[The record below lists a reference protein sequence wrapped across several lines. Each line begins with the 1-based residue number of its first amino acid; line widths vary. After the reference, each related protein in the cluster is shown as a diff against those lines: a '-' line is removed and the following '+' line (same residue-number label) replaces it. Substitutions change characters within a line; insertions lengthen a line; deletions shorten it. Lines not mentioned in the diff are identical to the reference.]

1 MKKLLE
7 NPMVQATIAWLIASY
22 LKLCYATTK
31 WTYYGQDE
39 MAETWKKS
47 AIAAFW
53 HERVQVGHAVWPKNY
68 EVSPTAILSSNSKS
82 GDVSVMINSYFGS
95 HAIRGSSAKK
105 SDPKAN
111 KGGAAA
117 FLEMMRWLKKGGHIA
132 VTPDGPRGPARVM
145 TEGTLKLAQAG
156 GVPLIF
162 FTAATKNQKRL
173 KSWDKQIVPFP
184 FTKGVVMW
192 KSFGPIP
199 KDIDEAGF
207 EALRKAAE
215 DSLSELCDQA
225 DAAAA
230 ALK

>member
-7 NPMVQATIAWLIASY
+7 NPAVQATIAWIIATY
-22 LKLCYATTK
+22 LKFCYATTR
-31 WTYYGQDE
+31 WTYYGQED
-39 MAETWKKS
+39 MAEIWKKS

-53 HERVQVGHAVWPKNY
+53 HERVQVGHAVWPKTY
-68 EVSPTAILSSNSKS
+68 PVSPTAILSSNSKS
-82 GDVSVMINSYFGS
+82 GNISVMINAHFGS

-105 SDPKAN
+105 SDPKVN

-162 FTAATKNQKRL
+162 FTAAMKNQTRL

-184 FTKGVVMW
+184 FNKGVVMW
-192 KSFGPIP
+192 RSFGNIP
-199 KDIDEAGF
+199 KDLDEEGF
-207 EALRKAAE
+207 EAMRKAAE
-215 DSLSELCDQA
+215 DALSALCDEA
-225 DAAAA
+225 DIAAA

>member
-7 NPMVQATIAWLIASY
+7 NPILQVTIAWVVAMY
-22 LKLCYATTK
+22 LKFCYATTR

-39 MAETWKKS
+39 MVDIWKKS

-53 HERVQVGHAVWPKNY
+53 HERVQVGHAAWPRGY
-68 EVSPTAILSSNSKS
+68 QVSPTAILSSNSKS
-82 GDVSVMINSYFGS
+82 GNISVMINSYFGS

-105 SDPKAN
+105 SDPKNN

-162 FTAATKNQKRL
+162 FAAAMKTQKRL
-173 KSWDKQIVPFP
+173 KSWDRQVVPYP
-184 FTKGVVMW
+184 FNKGVVMW
-192 KSFGPIP
+192 QSFGLIP
-199 KDIDEAGF
+199 KDLDEETF
-207 EALRKAAE
+207 EQMRKAAE
-215 DSLSELCDQA
+215 DRLSALCDEA
-225 DAAAA
+225 DVAAA

>member
-7 NPMVQATIAWLIASY
+7 NPVVQSVIAWIIATY
-22 LKLCYATTK
+22 LKLCYATTR
-31 WTYYGQDE
+31 WTYYGQED
-39 MAETWKKS
+39 MAEIWKKS

-53 HERVQVGHAVWPKNY
+53 HERVQVGHAVWPKTY
-68 EVSPTAILSSNSKS
+68 PVSPTAILSSNSKS
-82 GDVSVMINSYFGS
+82 GNISVMINAHFGS

-105 SDPKAN
+105 SNPGKN

-162 FTAATKNQKRL
+162 FTAATKSQTRL
-173 KSWDKQIVPFP
+173 KTWDRQILPFP
-184 FTKGVVMW
+184 FSKGVVMW
-192 KSFGPIP
+192 RAFGEIP
-199 KDIDEAGF
+199 KDLDDEAF
-207 EALRKAAE
+207 ETMRKAAE

>member
-7 NPMVQATIAWLIASY
+7 NPIMQAIIAWVIASY
-22 LKLCYATTK
+22 LKFCYATTR
-31 WTYYGQDE
+31 WTYYGQED
-39 MAETWKKS
+39 MAEIWTRS

-53 HERVQVGHAVWPKNY
+53 HERVQVGHAVWPKTY
-68 EVSPTAILSSNSKS
+68 PISPTAILSSNSKS
-82 GDVSVMINSYFGS
+82 GNVSVMINAHFGS

-111 KGGAAA
+111 KGGTAA

-156 GVPLIF
+156 NVPLIF
-162 FTAATKNQKRL
+162 FTAAMKNQKRL
-173 KSWDKQIVPFP
+173 KSWDHQIVPLP
-184 FTKGVVMW
+184 FNKGVVMW
-192 KSFGPIP
+192 RAFGTIP
-199 KDIDEAGF
+199 RDLDEAGF
-207 EALRKAAE
+207 ETMRKAAE

>member
-7 NPMVQATIAWLIASY
+7 NPAMQTVIAWLIATY
-22 LKLCYATTK
+22 LKFCYGTTR
-31 WTYYGQDE
+31 WTYYGEAE
-39 MAETWKKS
+39 MIEIWKKS

-53 HERVQVGHAVWPKNY
+53 HERVQVGHSVWPKVHQ
-68 EVSPTAILSSNSKS
+68 VSPTAILSSQSKS
-82 GDVSVMINSYFGS
+82 GTVSMMINAHFKS
-95 HAIRGSSAKK
+95 HSIRGSSAKK

-111 KGGAAA
+111 KGGTAA

-156 GVPLIF
+156 GVPLVF
-162 FTAATKNQKRL
+162 FTAAVKNQKRL
-173 KSWDKQIVPFP
+173 KTWDKQIIPFP
-184 FTKGVVMW
+184 FTKGVIMW
-192 KSFGPIP
+192 RVFGEIP
-199 KDIDEAGF
+199 RNIDEAGF

-215 DSLSELCDQA
+215 DSLSELSDQA

>member
-7 NPMVQATIAWLIASY
+7 NSVVQAILAWTIATY
-22 LKLCYATTK
+22 LKFCYATTR
-31 WTYYGQDE
+31 WTFYGQDD
-39 MAETWKKS
+39 MAEIWKKS

-53 HERVQVGHAVWPKNY
+53 HERVQMGHSVWPKNY
-68 EVSPTAILSSNSKS
+68 QVSPTAILSSNSKS
-82 GDVSVMINSYFGS
+82 GNVSVMINAHFGS

-162 FTAATKNQKRL
+162 FTAAMKNQSRL
-173 KSWDKQIVPFP
+173 GSWDRQIIPYPFN
-184 FTKGVVMW
+184 KGVVMW
-192 KSFGPIP
+192 RAFGIIP
-199 KDIDEAGF
+199 KDVDEAGF

-215 DSLSELCDQA
+215 DSLNELCDLA
-225 DAAAA
+225 DSTAA

>member
-1 MKKLLE
+1 
-7 NPMVQATIAWLIASY
+7 
-22 LKLCYATTK
+22 
-31 WTYYGQDE
+31 
-39 MAETWKKS
+39 
-47 AIAAFW
+47 
-53 HERVQVGHAVWPKNY
+53 
-68 EVSPTAILSSNSKS
+68 
-82 GDVSVMINSYFGS
+82 MINAHFGS

-156 GVPLIF
+156 NVPLIF
-162 FTAATKNQKRL
+162 FTAAMKNQKRL
-173 KSWDKQIVPFP
+173 KSWDHQIVPLP
-184 FTKGVVMW
+184 FNKGVVMW
-192 KSFGPIP
+192 RAFGNIP
-199 KDIDEAGF
+199 KNLDEAAF
-207 EALRKAAE
+207 EAMRKAAE

-225 DAAAA
+225 DVAAA

>member
-7 NPMVQATIAWLIASY
+7 NPAVQAIMAWVIATY
-22 LKLCYATTK
+22 LKFCYATTR
-31 WTYYGQDE
+31 WTCYGQE
-39 MAETWKKS
+39 EVTEIWKRS

-53 HERVQVGHAVWPKNY
+53 HERVQLGHAVWPKDY
-68 EVSPTAILSSNSKS
+68 PVSPTAILSSNSKS
-82 GDVSVMINSYFGS
+82 GNVSVMINAHFGS

-105 SDPKAN
+105 SNPGKN

-132 VTPDGPRGPARVM
+132 VTPDGPRGPARIM

-162 FTAATKNQKRL
+162 FTAAMKNQKRL
-173 KSWDKQIVPFP
+173 KTWDRQIVPFP
-184 FTKGVVMW
+184 FNKGVVMW
-192 KSFGPIP
+192 RVFGPIP
-199 KDIDEAGF
+199 KDLDDEAF
-207 EALRKAAE
+207 EALRLAAE
-215 DSLSELCDQA
+215 KSLSELCDEA
-225 DAAAA
+225 DIKAA

>member
-7 NPMVQATIAWLIASY
+7 NPTVQATIAWLIATY
-22 LKLCYATTK
+22 LKFCYATTR

-39 MAETWKKS
+39 MAEIWKKS

-53 HERVQVGHAVWPKNY
+53 HERVQMGHAVWPKTY
-68 EVSPTAILSSNSKS
+68 QVSPTAILSSQSKS
-82 GDVSVMINSYFGS
+82 GNVSVMINAHFGS

-162 FTAATKNQKRL
+162 FTAAMKKQSRL
-173 KSWDKQIVPFP
+173 KSWDKQIVPYP
-184 FTKGVVMW
+184 FNKGVVMW
-192 KSFGPIP
+192 KAFGEIP

-215 DSLSELCDQA
+215 DSLNALCDQA

>member
-7 NPMVQATIAWLIASY
+7 NPTVQAVIAWIIATY
-22 LKLCYATTK
+22 LKFCYATTR
-31 WTYYGQDE
+31 WTYYGQEE
-39 MAETWKKS
+39 MAETWTKS

-53 HERVQVGHAVWPKNY
+53 HERVQVGHAVWPKTY
-68 EVSPTAILSSNSKS
+68 PVSPTAILSSNSKS
-82 GDVSVMINSYFGS
+82 GNISVMINAHFGS

-105 SDPKAN
+105 SDPKVN

-132 VTPDGPRGPARVM
+132 VTPDGPRGPARIM

-162 FTAATKNQKRL
+162 FTAAMKNQTRL
-173 KSWDKQIVPFP
+173 KSWDRQIVPFP
-184 FTKGVVMW
+184 FNRGVVMW
-192 KSFGPIP
+192 RSFGHIP
-199 KDIDEAGF
+199 KDLDEAGF
-207 EALRKAAE
+207 EAMRKAAE

>member
-7 NPMVQATIAWLIASY
+7 NPVVQAVLAWVIAMY
-22 LKLCYATTK
+22 LKLCYATTR

-39 MAETWKKS
+39 MVEIWKKS

-53 HERVQVGHAVWPKNY
+53 HERVQVGHAAWPKGFT
-68 EVSPTAILSSNSKS
+68 VSPTAILSSNSKT
-82 GDVSVMINSYFGS
+82 GNISVMINSYFGS

-111 KGGAAA
+111 KGGTAA

-162 FTAATKNQKRL
+162 FTAAMKNQKRL
-173 KSWDKQIVPFP
+173 KTWDKQVMPFP
-184 FTKGVVMW
+184 FSKGVVMW
-192 KSFGPIP
+192 RTFGAIP
-199 KDIDEAGF
+199 KDLDDAAF
-207 EALRKAAE
+207 EAMRKAAE
-215 DSLSELCDQA
+215 DSLSDLCEQA
-225 DAAAA
+225 DVAAA